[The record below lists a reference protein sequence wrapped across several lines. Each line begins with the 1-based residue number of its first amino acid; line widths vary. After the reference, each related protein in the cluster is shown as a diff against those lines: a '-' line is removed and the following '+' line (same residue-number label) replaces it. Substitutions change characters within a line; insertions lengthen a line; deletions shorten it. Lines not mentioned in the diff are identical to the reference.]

1 MSVGYIHLNP
11 HVVTMASHPITTM
24 PLSQSYHHWYLHL
37 FMFSNFSIWH
47 TWYTSRIVIAT
58 IFPYLPPSIYP
69 WWFACY
75 IWFTFRFV
83 CISACVHAHV
93 EVNAAWKQLVHHNGL
108 LVFMKY
114 LKRFYPFVMWINF
127 NYHHATKKH
136 CINACVP
143 ARVEINATQ
152 KQLVQHI
159 GLLMCMRYLKDSIL
173 LSICQVNKF

>member
-1 MSVGYIHLNP
+1 MVLRRGMITKKMSVGYIHLNP
-11 HVVTMASHPITTM
+11 HVVTMASHPTTTM

-58 IFPYLPPSIYP
+58 IFPYLPPSIYS

-93 EVNAAWKQLVHHNGL
+93 EVNAAWKQLVKHNGL

-114 LKRFYPFVMWINF
+114 LK
-127 NYHHATKKH
+127 
-136 CINACVP
+136 
-143 ARVEINATQ
+143 
-152 KQLVQHI
+152 
-159 GLLMCMRYLKDSIL
+159 DSIL
-173 LSICQVNKF
+173 LSCELILIITVQPKNIALMHVCLLGLK